1 MGARAV
7 LIGVGLLMVSVFNRQ
22 PSNELPMANVDLP
35 VLAGDSSMTPRLS
48 LNQSN
53 EDQEF
58 KDGNML
64 CMATRIV

>member
-1 MGARAV
+1 
-7 LIGVGLLMVSVFNRQ
+7 MVSVFNRQ

-58 KDGNML
+58 KNGNML

>member
-1 MGARAV
+1 
-7 LIGVGLLMVSVFNRQ
+7 
-22 PSNELPMANVDLP
+22 MANVDLP